1 MGKARWVFPKI
12 SNSIQTG
19 RFINY
24 EMIYH
29 FRIHWNWKVT
39 NLQTNVAESQANV
52 EKEMEELREVVT
64 KQKARMWLNFVFFR
78 FVEMKSFQ
86 YLKKGLLCHCYT
98 NSFIPLFTSRCPF
111 FIFQIVI
118 VIVILVVIVIDQDES
133 DARLLE
139 LKENYKSEMK
149 ALKTDIVAWTEVSL
163 GVGHMLKIPVI
174 CDIWFKIVMV
184 REHKLVSQN
193 LRIFWKNLVACWSPA
208 LLSGSGE
215 PASGGGDGS
224 K

>member
-24 EMIYH
+24 EMIYY

-52 EKEMEELREVVT
+52 EKEMEELSEVVT

-98 NSFIPLFTSRCPF
+98 NSFIPLLTSRCPCF
-111 FIFQIVI
+111 SCKLSSSLSLSLSSSLSFSLSSSLSLSLSSSLIRMKVMQGYW
-118 VIVILVVIVIDQDES
+118 S
-133 DARLLE
+133 WKRTTKAR
-139 LKENYKSEMK
+139 
-149 ALKTDIVAWTEVSL
+149 WR
-163 GVGHMLKIPVI
+163 P
-174 CDIWFKIVMV
+174 
-184 REHKLVSQN
+184 
-193 LRIFWKNLVACWSPA
+193 
-208 LLSGSGE
+208 
-215 PASGGGDGS
+215 
-224 K
+224 